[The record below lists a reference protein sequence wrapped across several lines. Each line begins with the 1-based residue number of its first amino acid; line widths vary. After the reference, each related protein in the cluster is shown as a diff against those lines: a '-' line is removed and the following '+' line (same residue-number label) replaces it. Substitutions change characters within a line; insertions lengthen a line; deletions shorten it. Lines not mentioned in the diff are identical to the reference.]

1 MRMKYTLQLSC
12 LVLMAFATQVK
23 AQQKNILTLKE
34 AFTEADR
41 TYPGL
46 AERVAAVGE
55 YQIRKKEVQSKS
67 IPQVQLQAQNSYGTF
82 QGSSG
87 AFFPV
92 PGVFN
97 VTGNNSPLGSEVQT
111 TGNTFGSAVV
121 DWKVFEFGK
130 QRKAIDAA
138 EYQAQGAQSSYDAA
152 QLSLHSKVSRLYL
165 DIYYSNSNL
174 KWAEKNVKRVNQIL
188 DLSIS
193 LSLAGLKPGADTA
206 LASSAFSQA
215 LAVRHEWLGKS
226 EASKANFYEVVPLQD
241 WSIQE
246 QVSNKHES
254 TVTDSVKKDHPYLQ
268 VIDKQLRYEK
278 AMEQVASRKIFP
290 SLSILGGVSTRGSG
304 IGKNNITDN
313 GLGSGYQNFANNY
326 LVGIG
331 LSWNI
336 SGAYTSS
343 LEKKRSQKTIEGVQ
357 AKYDLQKLQMNT
369 SLQALSSRINQ
380 QEQLLKESDKAFKKA
395 SDAYE
400 LYLSRYEGGLINLIE
415 LLQIQSL
422 LQTAE
427 RENIQA
433 GQNYWNLIT
442 AQAEISGDFSYL
454 LNHFN

>member
-1 MRMKYTLQLSC
+1 MKYTLQLTC
-12 LVLMAFATQVK
+12 LVLIAFAAQLK
-23 AQQKNILTLKE
+23 AQQKNTLTLKE
-34 AFTEADR
+34 AFAEADR

-46 AERVAAVGE
+46 AERAATVGE
-55 YQIRKKEVQSKS
+55 YQIRKKEVQSRA

-97 VTGNNSPLGSEVQT
+97 VTGNNTPIGSGVQA
-111 TGNTFGSAVV
+111 TGNTFGSVV
-121 DWKVFEFGK
+121 MDWKVFEFGK

-165 DIYYSNSNL
+165 DIYYSHANL
-174 KWAEKNVKRVNQIL
+174 NWAEKNVKRVNQIL
-188 DLSIS
+188 DLSVS

-206 LASSAFSQA
+206 LASSAYSQA
-215 LAVRHEWLGKS
+215 LAVRHEWLGKY
-226 EASKANFYEVVPLQD
+226 EASKINFQEVVPLRD
-241 WSIQE
+241 WSPQE
-246 QVSNKHES
+246 QVPAMGDSMAIA
-254 TVTDSVKKDHPYLQ
+254 TDSVKKDHPYLQ
-268 VIDKQLRYEK
+268 VIDKQLQYEK

-290 SLSILGGVSTRGSG
+290 SLSVLGGVSTRGSG
-304 IGKNNITDN
+304 IGKNGIAEN
-313 GLGSGYQNFANNY
+313 GLGSGYQNFADNY

-331 LSWNI
+331 LTWNI

-343 LEKKRSQKTIEGVQ
+343 LEKKRSKKTIQGVQ
-357 AKYDLQKLQMNT
+357 AKYNLQRLQMST
-369 SLQALSSRINQ
+369 SLQALSSRITQ
-380 QEQLLKESDKAFKKA
+380 QQQLLKESDKAFKKA

-400 LYLSRYEGGLINLIE
+400 LYLSRYESGLINLTE

-422 LQTAE
+422 LEAAE

>member
-1 MRMKYTLQLSC
+1 MKYTLQLSC

-23 AQQKNILTLKE
+23 AQQKNTLTLKE
-34 AFTEADR
+34 AFAEADR

-46 AERVAAVGE
+46 AERIAAVGE
-55 YQIRKKEVQSKS
+55 YKIRKKEVQSKS

-152 QLSLHSKVSRLYL
+152 QLALHAKVSRLYL
-165 DIYYSNSNL
+165 DIYYSNANL

-188 DLSIS
+188 DLSVS

-206 LASSAFSQA
+206 LASSAYSQA
-215 LAVRHEWLGKS
+215 LAVRHEWLGKY
-226 EASKANFYEVVPLQD
+226 EASKASFYEVVPLQD
-241 WSIQE
+241 WSLQE
-246 QVSNKHES
+246 QVLDKHEN
-254 TVTDSVKKDHPYLQ
+254 TPTDSVKKDHPYLQ

-278 AMEQVASRKIFP
+278 AREQVVSRKIFP

-304 IGKNNITDN
+304 IGKNGITDN

-357 AKYDLQKLQMNT
+357 AKYNLQKLQMNT

-380 QEQLLKESDKAFKKA
+380 QEQLLKESGKAFQKA

>member
-1 MRMKYTLQLSC
+1 
-12 LVLMAFATQVK
+12 MAFATQVK

-34 AFTEADR
+34 AFAEADR

-46 AERVAAVGE
+46 AEHIAAIGE
-55 YQIRKKEVQSKS
+55 YQIRKREVQSKS

-82 QGSSG
+82 QGNSG

-97 VTGNNSPLGSEVQT
+97 VTGNNSPVGSEVQT

-121 DWKVFEFGK
+121 DWKFFEFGK

-138 EYQAQGAQSSYDAA
+138 EYQAQGTQSSYDAA

-165 DIYYSNSNL
+165 DIYYSNANL

-206 LASSAFSQA
+206 LASSAYSQA
-215 LAVRHEWLGKS
+215 LAVRHEWLGKY
-226 EASKANFYEVVPLQD
+226 EASKANFYEVVPLQN
-241 WSIQE
+241 WSFQD
-246 QVSNKHES
+246 QVSDKGVS
-254 TVTDSVKKDHPYLQ
+254 LTMASDSVKKKHPYLQ
-268 VIDKQLRYEK
+268 VIDKQLHYEK

-290 SLSILGGVSTRGSG
+290 SLSVLGGVSTRGSG
-304 IGKNNITDN
+304 IGKNGITEN
-313 GLGSGYQNFANNY
+313 GLASGYQNFANNY

-343 LEKKRSQKTIEGVQ
+343 LEKKRSQKIVEGVQ

-369 SLQALSSRINQ
+369 SLQALSSRISQ